1 MNVEK
6 SVLDIDLDD
15 TGPPKPKVAPG
26 EWDPNADLAS
36 MTMAEQLQWQKIAN
50 QKKQEAKAA
59 AAAAGGGEAKK
70 DGDGWDP
77 NADMSKMTMAE

>member
-15 TGPPKPKVAPG
+15 AGPPKPKVAPG

-36 MTMAEQLQWQKIAN
+36 MTMAE
-50 QKKQEAKAA
+50 
-59 AAAAGGGEAKK
+59 
-70 DGDGWDP
+70 
-77 NADMSKMTMAE
+77 